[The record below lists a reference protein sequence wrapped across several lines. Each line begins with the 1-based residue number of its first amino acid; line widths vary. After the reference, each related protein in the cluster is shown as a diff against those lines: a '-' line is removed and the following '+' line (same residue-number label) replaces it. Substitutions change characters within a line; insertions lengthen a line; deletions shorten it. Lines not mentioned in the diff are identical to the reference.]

1 VLHLVSENTKTVHQ
15 RQNERFLQ
23 GYSHQT
29 TFLADGVSVKVDV
42 NDPSWWE
49 WVTDRDKYG
58 GEPKED
64 LEHSLGGEGYV
75 IVDQDD
81 VIDGIAD
88 FVAHYLVT
96 LPQTEGLPPKE
107 LQQCE
112 YCAAL

>member
-1 VLHLVSENTKTVHQ
+1 VKW
-15 RQNERFLQ
+15 FLR
-23 GYSHQT
+23 GYSHET
-29 TFLADGVSVKVDV
+29 TFPADGVSVKVDV

-58 GEPKED
+58 GEPEED

-107 LQQCE
+107 LQQRE
-112 YCAAL
+112 YRAAL